1 MYRIVFAS
9 KAQKDKKLLK
19 QAGLDRK
26 AKALL
31 TLMMENPFCNPPE
44 YEKLSGSLRG
54 FYSRRLNLKH
64 RIVYEVDSEARVV
77 KILSMWSHRGDN

>member
-9 KAQKDKKLLK
+9 KAQKDKKRLK
-19 QAGLDRK
+19 QAGLDQK

-44 YEKLSGSLRG
+44 YEKLSGNLRG
-54 FYSRRLNLKH
+54 LYSRRLNIQH
-64 RIVYEVDSEARVV
+64 RIVYEVLEAEKTV
-77 KILSMWSHRGDN
+77 KILSMWSHYENL